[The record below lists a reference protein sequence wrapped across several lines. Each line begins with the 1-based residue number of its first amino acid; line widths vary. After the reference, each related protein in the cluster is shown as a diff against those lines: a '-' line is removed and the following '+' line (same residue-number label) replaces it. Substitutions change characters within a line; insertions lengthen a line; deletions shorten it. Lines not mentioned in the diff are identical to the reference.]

1 MRKRKC
7 SIILSVI
14 TFALLLGIGFADALL
29 NVPPV
34 EIPSS
39 FPSYYSDCDYCGQS
53 GSSTHYDMYVSDVT
67 CPDCGTTWEEV
78 QGSFANGS
86 SECREVPGYSSITK
100 RCSTCQRIHDMKQR
114 FNPPPRYNPPPPPPS
129 NKPPTA
135 YAWSP
140 EVPMPSIAQS
150 DITLPKLLL
159 RLPNLC
165 TPRALRNQSPDVW
178 LKGWD
183 LWYNG
188 TPSPRKE
195 LPEDLKFRIENDL
208 GVHV

>member
-1 MRKRKC
+1 MRKRNC
-7 SIILSVI
+7 SIILSVT
-14 TFALLLGIGFADALL
+14 TFTLLLGVGFADALL
-29 NVPPV
+29 NLPSI
-34 EIPSS
+34 EIDPN
-39 FPSYYSDCDYCGQS
+39 CDYCRQS
-53 GSSTHYDMYVSDVT
+53 GSSTHYDIYVSDGT

-78 QGSFANGS
+78 QGSSANGS
-86 SECREVPGYSSITK
+86 SECREVTGYSSITK

-114 FNPPPRYNPPPPPPS
+114 VNPPPRYNPPPPPPS

-135 YAWSP
+135 YAWAP
-140 EVPMPSIAQS
+140 EVPRPSIAQS

-159 RLPNLC
+159 RLPNLF
-165 TPRALRNQSPDVW
+165 TPRALGNQSPDVW

-188 TPSPRKE
+188 SPPPRKE